1 MEKNINYEKLLNT
14 LINAEKEIISLKMI
28 LMILKVNIRCLKYT
42 LVLLKILMIGLEK
55 SHYQLVLNLCD
66 LAMKLYYNEIN
77 FMFSRKESI
86 FLKMA
91 HY

>member
-66 LAMKLYYNEIN
+66 LAMKLY
-77 FMFSRKESI
+77 
-86 FLKMA
+86 
-91 HY
+91 